1 LLAVTSS
8 FLGYLFW
15 KQQRDQFTPAFS
27 IIHTEVEPMQL
38 VHWTAAPVF
47 PHPFLLS
54 SRGVCQRL
62 QEPRWGVIHTC
73 PGEHAWKIPCA
84 QAREPP
90 RCHMSREAKQSA
102 HSRLSP
108 IANLRQGHRRA
119 SWKGESVVLQCV
131 RLGFARARNSKQ
143 QAEKPTLAVPL
154 CGTESVPRRRNK
166 DNGLKHRP
174 IFAVVL
180 ENRGAPGN
188 GSRSEKY
195 ILSALFPRTPVSPHS
210 SRRRLRR
217 TAFSLL
223 SDSNSAGVSPRQAAV
238 VSDSQTATLF
248 LPSAA
253 VWHKRPSSP
262 GSLCPA
268 AALAVLVNSLSFMRQ
283 QMYPTGGIL
292 ILCSSLS
299 ELAGAVA
306 AVAVVGRGRGVGQR
320 PVLRPVLNSMESC
333 SQQPLQLGNNPR
345 VRRGCASVPEYL
357 GAEKSPKQA
366 KAKIGA
372 LKGLLCSPLSVLDCR
387 PGKNLP
393 QQDSSLESSSC
404 KGAAQAPACW
414 LVLHLSGQ
422 PPLSRRQT
430 PRSLPPLPGPGVEEC
445 AALPAGMEVG
455 MRVVRGVDWKWG
467 SQDDGEGHVGT
478 VVEIGRQGSTTTPD
492 KTVVVQ
498 WDNGTRTNYR
508 TGYQGAYDLLLYDN
522 AQIGVRHSNII
533 CDSCKKHGIMGM
545 RWKCKVCFDYD
556 LCTQCYMNNKHDLSH
571 AFERYETAHSQPAGV
586 EQMSGACPPRSERQ
600 AVLNGVF
607 FKKGYSTALTSS
619 WSAFDGG
626 WGDCLPSGRLRATDT
641 NPAES
646 FLAPPAPASPSCTVT
661 SAAELLVALTPR
673 QNLSRIILKGIFQG
687 VRVVR
692 GPDWDWGN
700 QDGGEGKI
708 GKVVDI
714 RGWDTESGRS
724 VASVTWS
731 NGTTNVYRMGHKG
744 KVDLKYVS
752 DVAGG
757 YYYKDHL
764 PKLGEHAELQ
774 RQESADGHA
783 FQQGDK
789 VKCLLE
795 VDILRQMQEGHGGWN
810 PKMAEYISRIGTVHR
825 ITDRGDVRVQYSNN
839 IRWTFHPG
847 ALTKVHTFGVGDLVR
862 VLDDM
867 DSVKRLQAGHGE
879 WTDSMAPA
887 LGQMGKVLKV
897 YADGDLRVAFGG
909 QTWTFNPACLTSQP
923 VEVDANLMTTENPN
937 ESGSTVISVL
947 EKLLSQS
954 TELDHPGRLV
964 IEAAHGSASKVRDL
978 VQKYPDKVDIKNQ
991 GKTALQVAA
1000 HQGHVEVVKVLLQA
1014 NSSIEVK
1021 DEDGDTALHYTAF
1034 GNQAET
1040 ARLLLSKALHIA
1052 VNKGFTEVVRVL
1064 SEHNADVNLQDS
1076 YGDTPLHDAI
1086 AKDFRN
1092 IIEIL
1097 TEVPTIDFT
1106 QQNTRGFNLLHHA
1119 ALKGNKLATEKIL
1132 ARARQLVDVKKDD
1145 GFSALHLAAL
1155 NNHRDVAEI
1164 LLKEG
1169 RCDVNIRNNRN
1180 QTPLQLAVTQGHA
1193 EMVQL
1198 LVTEGADV
1206 NAEDEDGD
1214 TAMHIALSRQ
1224 QLAAT
1229 VAASEGEG
1237 SSLYARLHGSGLLG
1251 NLELNVGAAMA
1262 CFLAQEGADINYA
1275 NHKGKHP
1282 LDLVTDGMVVQL
1294 IKNFSEKHRDQQL
1307 QSHSCGTGVGSSSLR
1322 RVHTTPNT
1330 MTNLAMPSSAGPS
1343 ECLICSELA
1352 LLVLF
1357 CPCQHSVACEECA
1370 HRMKKCIKCQ
1380 VTITKKIRQDNTE
1393 VECSPSSENSDQH
1406 NLLEQLQFRFRQMEE
1421 RITCPICIDNQIKLV
1436 FQCGHAS
1443 CVECSAALKTCP
1455 ICRQAIRE
1463 RIQLF
1468 V

>member
-1 LLAVTSS
+1 MLRQSFVFPFGQFVTS
-8 FLGYLFW
+8 
-15 KQQRDQFTPAFS
+15 
-27 IIHTEVEPMQL
+27 
-38 VHWTAAPVF
+38 
-47 PHPFLLS
+47 
-54 SRGVCQRL
+54 
-62 QEPRWGVIHTC
+62 
-73 PGEHAWKIPCA
+73 
-84 QAREPP
+84 
-90 RCHMSREAKQSA
+90 
-102 HSRLSP
+102 
-108 IANLRQGHRRA
+108 
-119 SWKGESVVLQCV
+119 
-131 RLGFARARNSKQ
+131 
-143 QAEKPTLAVPL
+143 
-154 CGTESVPRRRNK
+154 
-166 DNGLKHRP
+166 
-174 IFAVVL
+174 
-180 ENRGAPGN
+180 
-188 GSRSEKY
+188 
-195 ILSALFPRTPVSPHS
+195 
-210 SRRRLRR
+210 
-217 TAFSLL
+217 
-223 SDSNSAGVSPRQAAV
+223 
-238 VSDSQTATLF
+238 
-248 LPSAA
+248 
-253 VWHKRPSSP
+253 
-262 GSLCPA
+262 
-268 AALAVLVNSLSFMRQ
+268 AVL
-283 QMYPTGGIL
+283 
-292 ILCSSLS
+292 
-299 ELAGAVA
+299 
-306 AVAVVGRGRGVGQR
+306 
-320 PVLRPVLNSMESC
+320 
-333 SQQPLQLGNNPR
+333 
-345 VRRGCASVPEYL
+345 
-357 GAEKSPKQA
+357 
-366 KAKIGA
+366 
-372 LKGLLCSPLSVLDCR
+372 
-387 PGKNLP
+387 
-393 QQDSSLESSSC
+393 
-404 KGAAQAPACW
+404 
-414 LVLHLSGQ
+414 

-430 PRSLPPLPGPGVEEC
+430 PRSLPPLPGPGVEEG

-455 MRVVRGVDWKWG
+455 IRVVRGVDWKWG

-571 AFERYETAHSQPAGV
+571 AFERYETAHSQP
-586 EQMSGACPPRSERQ
+586 
-600 AVLNGVF
+600 
-607 FKKGYSTALTSS
+607 
-619 WSAFDGG
+619 
-626 WGDCLPSGRLRATDT
+626 
-641 NPAES
+641 
-646 FLAPPAPASPSCTVT
+646 
-661 SAAELLVALTPR
+661 VALTPR

-810 PKMAEYISRIGTVHR
+810 PKMAE
-825 ITDRGDVRVQYSNN
+825 
-839 IRWTFHPG
+839 
-847 ALTKVHTFGVGDLVR
+847 VHTFGVGDLVR

-867 DSVKRLQAGHGE
+867 DNVKRLQAGHGE

-923 VEVDANLMTTENPN
+923 AEVDANLMTTENPN

-1040 ARLLLSKALHIA
+1040 ARLLLSKGASVNLLNNSMCTALHIA

-1330 MTNLAMPSSAGPS
+1330 MTNLAMPSAAGPS